1 MSRFRAVLTR
11 EINLQRPP
19 ARLCREPAAYP
30 PCSRRRS
37 AAHLPME
44 MDGFFAF
51 RGFSRPPET
60 GADRCPN
67 TSRMGA
73 AHVPGTDGAGR
84 NTSRIGAAHVP
95 VRPHGAKEAANR
107 AEMRLLEAESMPKRS
122 LLNVFGCLFDAF
134 RARLRCVFAFKGGR
148 LPPIK
153 PIGRAEGG
161 KKTPGRFGF
170 SASDVWRRS
179 ELCVC
184 GFSFWN
190 KPPGTAHFA
199 WLNAV
204 RKRRFFDCPSSECG
218 ESSAPQTAHSAGSAR
233 FANAVY
239 FRLRVWEYAECP
251 ASQTAYFVWFG
262 PVRKRRFFGGWRRN
276 TPEVFDLL
284 RTPPPGCG
292 SENPSAD
299 ARSAL

>member
-1 MSRFRAVLTR
+1 
-11 EINLQRPP
+11 
-19 ARLCREPAAYP
+19 
-30 PCSRRRS
+30 
-37 AAHLPME
+37 ME
-44 MDGFFAF
+44 TDGFFAF

-60 GADRCPN
+60 GADPCPN

-204 RKRRFFDCPSSECG
+204 RNRRFSRLSVVGMRRMSRVANGVFVWFGVALKRRFFFG
-218 ESSAPQTAHSAGSAR
+218 
-233 FANAVY
+233 
-239 FRLRVWEYAECP
+239 CP
-251 ASQTAYFVWFG
+251 ASEYGECSRVSNGAFVRFG
-262 PVRKRRFFGGWRRN
+262 AVRKRRFFSVVRRRN
-276 TPEVFDLL
+276 APKICDLR

-292 SENPSAD
+292 SEKPSAD